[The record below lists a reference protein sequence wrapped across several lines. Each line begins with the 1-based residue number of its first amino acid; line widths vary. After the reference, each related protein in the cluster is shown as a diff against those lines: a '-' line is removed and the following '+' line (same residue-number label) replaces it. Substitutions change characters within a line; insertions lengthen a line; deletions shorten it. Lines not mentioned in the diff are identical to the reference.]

1 MVSKTSKKQQF
12 SRQNLQRTNGQNC
25 DFLKITLF
33 KNCVYNEDWD
43 LMEVFLNLIKL
54 KFFVKMI
61 GIEIPKID
69 LKIESKVPSK
79 NHKKKRKW
87 NHFNIQLC
95 LTYGPIW
102 STCEVVPNM

>member
-1 MVSKTSKKQQF
+1 
-12 SRQNLQRTNGQNC
+12 
-25 DFLKITLF
+25 
-33 KNCVYNEDWD
+33 
-43 LMEVFLNLIKL
+43 MEVVLNLINL

-61 GIEIPKID
+61 GIEIPKND

-87 NHFNIQLC
+87 NHFNTQLC
-95 LTYGPIW
+95 LKYGPIW